1 MNLNKIVADRL
12 KSLRKDKNLTQTD
25 MANLLN
31 VTQNAIFR
39 YESGQ
44 NEPSLST
51 ILFYSEYFN
60 VSIDYL
66 LGNDHQTAS
75 PPAEKMPKDMK
86 KYLEQSEVI
95 FDGDVYHLD
104 DEGREM
110 VRQALKMA
118 FLAAKEANKRKKK

>member
-1 MNLNKIVADRL
+1 MNTGQRL
-12 KSLRKDKNLTQTD
+12 KALRESKGLSQEEVAKIIGVGRTTYLK
-25 MANLLN
+25 
-31 VTQNAIFR
+31 
-39 YESGQ
+39 YESGENKPTRKLQ
-44 NEPSLST
+44 ELSQ
-51 ILFYSEYFN
+51 LFN
-60 VSIDYL
+60 VDANYILCMDSNTQD
-66 LGNDHQTAS
+66 
-75 PPAEKMPKDMK
+75 EKMPKDMK

>member
-1 MNLNKIVADRL
+1 MATLGGK
-12 KSLRKDKNLTQTD
+12 LRAL
-25 MANLLN
+25 
-31 VTQNAIFR
+31 R
-39 YESGQ
+39 EESGRTQ
-44 NEPSLST
+44 REMAELLSVNRVSYT
-51 ILFYSEYFN
+51 QYENDKRTPPPDTLKKIADIFN
-60 VSIDYL
+60 VSVDYL
-66 LGNDHQTAS
+66 LGGN
-75 PPAEKMPKDMK
+75 PPILSAEREKMPKDMK

>member
-60 VSIDYL
+60 VSIDY
-66 LGNDHQTAS
+66 
-75 PPAEKMPKDMK
+75 
-86 KYLEQSEVI
+86 I
-95 FDGDVYHLD
+95 FG
-104 DEGREM
+104 
-110 VRQALKMA
+110 
-118 FLAAKEANKRKKK
+118 KERKITSSQINKRGSEKEDIKKFINYCFTPGTELFELIKDYVKELVNKGIDNLWAK